1 MNLNSKAKEFFSMI
15 RAYVVLVLSKLDPR
29 LPTPPT
35 DKDVELGEQEHEH
48 RKMNW
53 TNGMVAFCFALAVG
67 IALLPIQVHIQL
79 QTSLI
84 CLSLTVLLGFA
95 CFFVSAFID
104 PKFLV
109 TVRVLQRLGR
119 FFTVTAFF
127 VAITFRFPLYFQCM
141 GWAVYFICFL
151 SIFISSF
158 F

>member
-1 MNLNSKAKEFFSMI
+1 MNLNSKAKVFFSMI
-15 RAYVVLVLSKLDPR
+15 RTYIVLVLSKLDPR
-29 LPTPPT
+29 FPTSPT

-53 TNGMVAFCFALAVG
+53 TNAMVAFCFALAVG

-84 CLSLTVLLGFA
+84 WLSLTVLLGFA

-104 PKFLV
+104 PKFVV
-109 TVRVLQRLGR
+109 TVRVLQRSGR

-127 VAITFRFPLYFQCM
+127 VVITFRFPLYFKCM
-141 GWAVYFICFL
+141 SWAVYFICFVA
-151 SIFISSF
+151 IFISSF